1 MLNASTVLLKINN
14 YEPPALK
21 TFKVERNKL
30 WTNAG
35 RDMDGGLHAD
45 SLGIYPKLNLE
56 FTYSTAA
63 EMQAIMALLDLDSFT
78 VAWYDQVSD
87 TIKTGEYYAGD
98 HSYSIF
104 RKDIALYDPFN
115 VNLIPYRRMS

>member
-78 VAWYDQVSD
+78 VAWYDQVQ
-87 TIKTGEYYAGD
+87 
-98 HSYSIF
+98 YSERILHCMI
-104 RKDIALYDPFN
+104 RLM
-115 VNLIPYRRMS
+115 LI